1 MDEHRPFDGRMPTN
15 AMIKGQVTE
24 LAKYVHVHFDMAVLT
39 ELGIHN
45 YSCQCSE
52 RLK

>member
-24 LAKYVHVHFDMAVLT
+24 FAKYVRVHFDMTMLT
-39 ELGIHN
+39 ELGIRN
-45 YSCQCSE
+45 YSVQSD
-52 RLK
+52 